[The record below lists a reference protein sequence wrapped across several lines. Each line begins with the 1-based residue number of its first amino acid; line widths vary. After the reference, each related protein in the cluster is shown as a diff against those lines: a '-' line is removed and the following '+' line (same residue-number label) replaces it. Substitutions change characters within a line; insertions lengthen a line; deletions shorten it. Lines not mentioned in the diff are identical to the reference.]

1 MKIKVCVWTALL
13 GMAQWVGAAA
23 NPDLA
28 PIVGMTNVPAL
39 TPAQTNA
46 SAVVTETALFG
57 DPVIVQGKGFQIKRS
72 DLDLL
77 VSRARSA
84 AAAQGQQL
92 DPEREAQLEV
102 QFLEELITIQVL
114 TQKVTPADKVV
125 GQQQADMMY
134 SNIVARAGSP
144 EKLQRQLRSVGL
156 SLEEWRKKG
165 TEESTAMAVLER
177 LLGVFV
183 TDVEVHDYYSNHTAD
198 FEVPETAQAQEIL
211 LLTVDTNSP
220 SSAPLSA
227 SVVAQ
232 KRTLLQDIIKR
243 ARAGEDFG
251 TLAKQYSE
259 DASTRDNGGEL
270 PRFAR
275 GRGLPA
281 EFESAV
287 FSMTNNQVSD
297 PVEVS
302 YGLYAIHLINKYP
315 PKVPEL
321 SQVAG
326 QIKDLLTHN
335 KLAKQAQPMVDK
347 LKAEEQVEIVD
358 AKLRSLVN
366 LVTQPS
372 SAAPAVGGATAT
384 P

>member
-1 MKIKVCVWTALL
+1 MKIKACVWAALL
-13 GMAQWVGAAA
+13 GAAQWVGAAA

-28 PIVGMTNVPAL
+28 PAAGGTNVPVVTPAL
-39 TPAQTNA
+39 TNA
-46 SAVVTETALFG
+46 NPVLSETALFG

-72 DLDLL
+72 DLDIL

-92 DPEREAQLEV
+92 DPEHEAQLEV

-114 TQKVTPADKVV
+114 SQKVTPADKVV
-125 GQQQADMMY
+125 GEQQAEMMY
-134 SNIVARAGSP
+134 SNIVTRAGSP
-144 EKLQRQLRSVGL
+144 DRLERQLRSVGL
-156 SLEEWRKKG
+156 TLDEWRRKG

-220 SSAPLSA
+220 SSAPLPA
-227 SVVAQ
+227 NVVAQ
-232 KRTLLQDIIKR
+232 KRALLQDIIKR

-259 DASTRDNGGEL
+259 DVSTRDNGGEL

-275 GRGLPA
+275 GRLPA

-297 PVEVS
+297 VVEVS
-302 YGLYAIHLINKYP
+302 YGLYAIHLIKKYP
-315 PKVPEL
+315 PKLTEL
-321 SQVAG
+321 SQVAS
-326 QIKDLLTHN
+326 QIKDILTHN

-347 LKAEEQVEIVD
+347 LKAEEEVQIVD
-358 AKLRSLVN
+358 PKLRSLVD
-366 LVTQPS
+366 LVTQPTS
-372 SAAPAVGGATAT
+372 TAPAAGGAAAT